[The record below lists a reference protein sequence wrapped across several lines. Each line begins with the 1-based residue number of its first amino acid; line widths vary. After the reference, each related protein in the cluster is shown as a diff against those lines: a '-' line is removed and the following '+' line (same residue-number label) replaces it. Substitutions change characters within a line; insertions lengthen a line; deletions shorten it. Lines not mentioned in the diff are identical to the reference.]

1 VAAAVIRVVVA
12 DDHPVFRRGLVATL
26 ADIDGVEVVAAVADG
41 AGAIEA
47 ARTLGPDV
55 VLMDLSMPGIDGRAA
70 TQTITRELT
79 GVAVLVLTMS
89 DDPDSVGAA
98 LRAGAQGYLLKGADE
113 AAIARALHSVA
124 AGDVV
129 LARAAA
135 APVLDAVTGRRTVAE
150 PFPELTPRERQILD
164 LVACGLGNIA
174 IARELHLSE
183 KTVRN
188 QLSAVLVKI
197 GVPDRAA
204 AIDRARRAGLGNR

>member
-1 VAAAVIRVVVA
+1 VAADLIRVVVA
-12 DDHPVFRRGLVATL
+12 DDHPVFRRGLSATL
-26 ADIDGVEVVAAVADG
+26 ADIDGVEVVATVADG
-41 AGAIEA
+41 AEAIEA
-47 ARTLGPDV
+47 ARALTPDV
-55 VLMDLSMPGIDGRAA
+55 VLMDLAMPGIDGRTA
-70 TQTITRELT
+70 TQTITRELP

-135 APVLDAVTGRRTVAE
+135 GPVLAAVTGRSTVPE
-150 PFPELTPRERQILD
+150 PFPQLTPRERQILS
-164 LVACGLGNIA
+164 LVARGLGNIA
-174 IARELHLSE
+174 IARELHVSE

-188 QLSAVLVKI
+188 QLSGILVKM

-204 AIDRARRAGLGNR
+204 AIDRARRAGLGDA